1 MGCKP
6 KVKRPL
12 KKDKFAESM
21 LNIGKTE
28 APSFHQSK
36 TMVPM
41 GIKNMYNSNFVDI
54 LKHKELVD
62 SMEMKVQR
70 NDIMR
75 KLQRANMEELKHR
88 NQIPTKTTAL
98 RSSLTQKKIRD

>member
-1 MGCKP
+1 
-6 KVKRPL
+6 
-12 KKDKFAESM
+12 
-21 LNIGKTE
+21 
-28 APSFHQSK
+28 
-36 TMVPM
+36 MVPM
-41 GIKNMYNSNFVDI
+41 GIKNMYNSSFVDI

-70 NDIMR
+70 NDIMK